1 MEYVDY
7 HRKVVRRYQVVLE
20 GWPQTLPF
28 KAPSECSSSF
38 SELKDLLQRLRD
50 GNTYWKTLTSEEL
63 DALEKELEEKFANG
77 KLTRPKPRRRRS
89 DYGKKRKRAQQEYSS
104 SGSED
109 EVPTKQQKTK
119 RKKMKRKHTSASTV
133 DSDDEPQPDAPGP
146 SVLTG
151 PESDAPSASTASTGQ
166 ESNVPSALNT
176 PLSTA

>member
-38 SELKDLLQRLRD
+38 LELKDLLQCLRN
-50 GNTYWKTLTSEEL
+50 GNTCWKTLTNKEL
-63 DALEKELEEKFANG
+63 GALEKELEEKIASG
-77 KLTRPKPRRRRS
+77 EITRPIPRSRRS
-89 DYGKKRKRAQQEYSS
+89 DHGKKRKRVQREDSS

-109 EVPTKQQKTK
+109 EAPSKQKKTK
-119 RKKMKRKHTSASTV
+119 NKKTKRKHTSAPTIDS
-133 DSDDEPQPDAPGP
+133 DESDDEPQPDAP
-146 SVLTG
+146 SALTG
-151 PESDAPSASTASTGQ
+151 PEADTPSAPTASTA
-166 ESNVPSALNT
+166 